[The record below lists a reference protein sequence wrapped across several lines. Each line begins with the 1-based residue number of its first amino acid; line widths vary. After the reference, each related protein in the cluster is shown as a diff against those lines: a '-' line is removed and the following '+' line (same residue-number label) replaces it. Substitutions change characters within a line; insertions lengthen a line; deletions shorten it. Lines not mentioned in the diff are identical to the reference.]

1 MSLEASTDLPFVGA
15 GLLPL
20 SLEGLRPAVAAWQ
33 RMTAITALSL
43 RRLGIDNVSDDL
55 AFTGGGTLEGRALR
69 PDLPWCLR
77 GDLHCRENLPMDG
90 PRDIVLKRLMATLP
104 SLPSPPLRIALVGM
118 SGSGK
123 TFWAK
128 RLAAS

>member
-1 MSLEASTDLPFVGA
+1 MSLQASTDLPFVGA

-55 AFTGGGTLEGRALR
+55 AFTGGEHSR
-69 PDLPWCLR
+69 
-77 GDLHCRENLPMDG
+77 DG
-90 PRDIVLKRLMATLP
+90 HFGLIFLGAFAAT
-104 SLPSPPLRIALVGM
+104 SIA
-118 SGSGK
+118 GK
-123 TFWAK
+123 TCRWTDHAI
-128 RLAAS
+128 SY